1 LEDVIWTVAKK
12 IDIILRSNYPPKTC
26 LASLAEKMD
35 IDRWTLFS
43 LSGYGGNKPTLGRIE
58 GNEFR
63 LHKRRYWHNS
73 FAPVLFGR
81 VTEDGRGT
89 VVEAYWATWRGPR
102 VFIRIWLGLA
112 IILGTPIFLASVRD
126 AIRFQSSA
134 HDDLWIGLVVP
145 IGLVLWGFLFPLL
158 GAALGTHE
166 KEPVLRLL
174 EQTILAARVPT
185 PIRDRSWKTSLD
197 SWIG

>member
-26 LASLAEKMD
+26 LASLAEKID

-43 LSGYGGNKPTLGRIE
+43 LSVYGGNKPALGRIE

-89 VVEAYWATWRGPR
+89 VVEAYWDTWRGASR
-102 VFIRIWLGLA
+102 FHSHLA
-112 IILGTPIFLASVRD
+112 GTSHHTRD
-126 AIRFQSSA
+126 A
-134 HDDLWIGLVVP
+134 H
-145 IGLVLWGFLFPLL
+145 LFSFSPRCD
-158 GAALGTHE
+158 
-166 KEPVLRLL
+166 PVSIHC
-174 EQTILAARVPT
+174 T
-185 PIRDRSWKTSLD
+185 
-197 SWIG
+197 